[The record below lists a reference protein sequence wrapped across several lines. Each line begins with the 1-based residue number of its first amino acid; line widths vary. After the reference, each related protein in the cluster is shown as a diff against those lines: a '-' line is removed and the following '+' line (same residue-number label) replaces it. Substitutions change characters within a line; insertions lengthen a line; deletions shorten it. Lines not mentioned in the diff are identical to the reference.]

1 MALIHFTEEDI
12 SEFLRDPVGRDPAAS
27 EESWIGSEEASD
39 CEGVRCGERLEL
51 VLPPEEYAAYIGI
64 HGERGPLGPHSHMV
78 LYGERPARR
87 RRYYAVI
94 KTGAGQ

>member
-64 HGERGPLGPHSHMV
+64 HGERRALGPHSHMV
-78 LYGERPARR
+78 LYGARPATR
-87 RRYYAVI
+87 RRYYAVP
-94 KTGAGQ
+94 KTGASQ